1 MLYRKMPKNGDT
13 LSILGFG
20 CMRLPLQKEG
30 RIDEPRAVRQIRS
43 AIDRGV
49 NYFVYAIRM
58 SGILGGPPSYAS
70 QCVQCEECLEKCPQH
85 IEIPRFLER
94 VASELE
100 DSDREKRIAAGKK
113 ILNI

>member
-1 MLYRKMPKNGDT
+1 MHM
-13 LSILGFG
+13 FG
-20 CMRLPLQKEG
+20 NEAEAK
-30 RIDEPRAVRQIRS
+30 
-43 AIDRGV
+43 
-49 NYFVYAIRM
+49 FVYAIRM

-100 DSDREKRIAAGKK
+100 DSDMEKRIAAGKK